1 MLFWFITDTQ
11 SFSEAYL
18 IRFAFRPAVMVCP
31 SIGSFAL
38 DHGKWKIVNGSR
50 YEYGTVIAFSC
61 NPGYYRLGPAH
72 IHCTSNGTWSW
83 RNERPRCKSE
93 FGTDEYIDV
102 Y

>member
-1 MLFWFITDTQ
+1 MYEKPFYST
-11 SFSEAYL
+11 
-18 IRFAFRPAVMVCP
+18 VMVCP
-31 SIGSFAL
+31 SIGSFTL

-50 YEYGTVIAFSC
+50 YEFGTKIAFSC

-93 FGTDEYIDV
+93 FSADLVT
-102 Y
+102 